1 MTYDLQILPTPNEG
15 WATGINEGGFVAGIT
30 QVTAPPQPGK
40 HAQATIWPISSS
52 ASVKTWRS
60 PTQFIRI
67 NDAGDAAGQGWLVTG
82 DDVFDLRRVVPDIV
96 DAFDLNS
103 RFVVGTVKAGGADP
117 PTALGFTYEWLAR
130 ILTWIS
136 PLPGYKSTWALG
148 INSRN
153 DVVGG
158 MDDHALIYSAGK
170 VRDLGIGW
178 LRDINDDGFAV
189 GTIPGSLPNS
199 EIPAW
204 ANCEDPKATLQ
215 PIPLAPGYT
224 TGQALAINA
233 TGTVVGYMG
242 QAWPDLG
249 IAFVYDLK
257 KPHEVA
263 HDLNRRI
270 QLDSGW
276 TLWDACDIND
286 KGQIVGTAFAPY
298 GSPGSRITAYVLTP
312 HNPSFIPKA
321 GVSPIYEW
329 LGGQNPSPGEVE
341 TWGKLPAYM
350 RDVFI
355 GLAIANLTDLMG
367 DPSAGREIRKAALAA
382 ASNALAELQRR
393 DAAARHPD
401 SSLVNSPL
409 RQRFFHP
416 FERPRDLAVNAH
428 RDERRQ

>member
-1 MTYDLQILPTPNEG
+1 MPKRRFGLFLLLPPSRLGGLQRNSLGST
-15 WATGINEGGFVAGIT
+15 T
-30 QVTAPPQPGK
+30 
-40 HAQATIWPISSS
+40 QAT
-52 ASVKTWRS
+52 AV
-60 PTQFIRI
+60 
-67 NDAGDAAGQGWLVTG
+67 GQGWLVTR
-82 DDVFDLRRVVPDIV
+82 DDLFDLRRVVPDIL

-103 RFVVGTVKAGGADP
+103 KLVVGTVKGGGADP
-117 PTALGFTYEWLAR
+117 SIALGFMYEWLAR

-148 INSRN
+148 VNSHSHI
-153 DVVGG
+153 VGA
-158 MDDHALIYSAGK
+158 MDNHAFIYSAGK
-170 VRDLGIGW
+170 VRDLGVGW

-189 GTIPGSLPNS
+189 GTLPGSLPNS

-204 ANCEDPKATLQ
+204 VNCQDPAATLQ

-233 TGTVVGYMG
+233 TGTIVGFMG

-249 IAFVYDLK
+249 VAFVYDLK
-257 KPHEVA
+257 KPYELA
-263 HDLNRRI
+263 HDLNKRI

-298 GSPGSRITAYVLTP
+298 GSPGSRITAYLLTP
-312 HNPSFIPKA
+312 HNLSFIPKV
-321 GVSPIYEW
+321 GMTPIYGW
-329 LGGQNPSPGEVE
+329 LGDENPSTGGLE
-341 TWGKLPAYM
+341 TWDKLPAHM

-355 GLAIANLTDLMG
+355 GLRIANLADLIA

-393 DAAARHPD
+393 DAAALHPA
-401 SSLVNSPL
+401 SSLLNSPL
-409 RQRFFHP
+409 RQRFLRP
-416 FERPRDLAVNAH
+416 FQRPRD
-428 RDERRQ
+428 